1 MLSPTSQR
9 FLLIQIAFSYL
20 IGTSMRVKFSPV
32 SRIRRSHGRTTET
45 TNVDMCRKKWR
56 IVFTLCVYYMTVEVF
71 HVKPS
76 SSVILVIKTRIL

>member
-32 SRIRRSHGRTTET
+32 SRIQRSHGKTTET
-45 TNVDMCRKKWR
+45 TNVMCSKKWR
-56 IVFTLCVYYMTVEVF
+56 IMFTLCVYYMTLVVF